1 MRHSISFLRF
11 LFSIYRYSSPIKKIH
26 WEKNN
31 QSWTRYNVEHWMQET
46 RLIFSK
52 ITELS
57 NNFQNAA
64 HDSYRFSDLKS
75 FKTFSRLL
83 PKQQFRFLKVI
94 NRDLK
99 NAGTKLFSWCTA
111 NVRAGLNK
119 IWPKWKKFTHRAF
132 VVRCDAGKENC
143 WVRQFQNLFKKLF
156 DSVQTLAAEILHR
169 FDCSS
174 KNKPFWAAG
183 VGISWATIAGP

>member
-1 MRHSISFLRF
+1 
-11 LFSIYRYSSPIKKIH
+11 
-26 WEKNN
+26 
-31 QSWTRYNVEHWMQET
+31 MQET

-64 HDSYRFSDLKS
+64 QDSYRFSDLKS

-99 NAGTKLFSWCTA
+99 NAGTKLFS
-111 NVRAGLNK
+111 
-119 IWPKWKKFTHRAF
+119 
-132 VVRCDAGKENC
+132 
-143 WVRQFQNLFKKLF
+143 
-156 DSVQTLAAEILHR
+156 
-169 FDCSS
+169 
-174 KNKPFWAAG
+174 
-183 VGISWATIAGP
+183 